1 MMSGFSQ
8 LWGVL
13 ALPTFMTESDNI
25 QTAATHDNG
34 SSEPIASPAESAN
47 AALDAHPNAPTDS
60 HLGAPTD
67 DAAADINP
75 AATRDNRGPQR
86 GGPRGAGKPN
96 RSNPQGRKSPGDGA
110 RRPAPPQHP
119 VLLQLATLY
128 PVLFGAKPLPLKR
141 GILQDLL
148 AAQPEVLTKEGLKEA
163 LALYT
168 RSTRYLTAMASG
180 QSRHDLAGNAVEAVA
195 PEHQHH
201 ALLEVFK
208 RRHMR
213 TGEDVRAELR
223 SRMLLAADASGMAPA
238 DYALRVRNKDDAANA
253 ILDDAMTE
261 LTTRVARDQALLQ
274 AFDASGTTVND
285 FAGMYGLHPIE
296 AAATLNRARSRL
308 AAMAAAAVADAAA
321 AEPDTAAAEEDAA
334 DAEDTA
340 EPAEADASAAASDAA
355 AG

>member
-1 MMSGFSQ
+1 MMSGFSL
-8 LWGVL
+8 LWGAV
-13 ALPTFMTESDNI
+13 APPTFMTEQDI
-25 QTAATHDNG
+25 TQTAAPTDNG
-34 SSEPIASPAESAN
+34 LTAPQPSPVEAMASAPAAELPEGS
-47 AALDAHPNAPTDS
+47 LAP
-60 HLGAPTD
+60 A
-67 DAAADINP
+67 NP
-75 AATRDNRGPQR
+75 ADRHADPVRDNRGPGR
-86 GGPRGAGKPN
+86 NGPRGAGKPN
-96 RSNPQGRKSPGDGA
+96 KGQPQGRKAPGDGA
-110 RRPAPPQHP
+110 RRPVPPQHP
-119 VLLQLATLY
+119 VLAQLATLY

-148 AAQPEVLTKEGLKEA
+148 TAQPEVLTKEGLKEA

-168 RSTRYLTAMASG
+168 RSTRYLTTMASG
-180 QSRHDLAGNAVEAVA
+180 QARHDLAGNAVEAVA

-223 SRMLLAADASGMAPA
+223 SRMLLAAETSGMAPA

-274 AFDASGTTVND
+274 AFEASGKTVND

-308 AAMAAAAVADAAA
+308 AAMAVAAA
-321 AEPDTAAAEEDAA
+321 AEPAADTEDAA
-334 DAEDTA
+334 EPAADSEDAA
-340 EPAEADASAAASDAA
+340 EPAAADASATASDAA

>member
-1 MMSGFSQ
+1 
-8 LWGVL
+8 
-13 ALPTFMTESDNI
+13 MTESI
-25 QTAATHDNG
+25 
-34 SSEPIASPAESAN
+34 S
-47 AALDAHPNAPTDS
+47 
-60 HLGAPTD
+60 
-67 DAAADINP
+67 NP
-75 AATRDNRGPQR
+75 AAPDAVNDQPATPVADHAAPAAGEQTGRGGEGRPQGPRNGARQDGRREGRQGGRGRGPAQAR
-86 GGPRGAGKPN
+86 KPA
-96 RSNPQGRKSPGDGA
+96 GDGAA

-119 VLLQLATLY
+119 VLAQLATLY

-148 AAQPEVLTKEGLKEA
+148 VAQSEVLTKDGLKEA

-180 QSRHDLAGNAVEAVA
+180 QARHDLAGNAVEAVA

-208 RRHMR
+208 RRHAR

-223 SRMLLAADASGMAPA
+223 SRMLLAAESAGMAPA
-238 DYALRVRNKDDAANA
+238 DYALRVRNKDEAANA

-274 AFDASGTTVND
+274 AFEASGKTVND

-296 AAATLNRARSRL
+296 AAATLNRARARVD
-308 AAMAAAAVADAAA
+308 AAQATQAAADAAA
-321 AEPDTAAAEEDAA
+321 QPSTADATAAEAQPPHDDTAAA
-334 DAEDTA
+334 
-340 EPAEADASAAASDAA
+340 PAETAAAN
-355 AG
+355 